1 MNSLE
6 FIIPAKLKNHEEDR
20 AKKVEYKEF
29 GEWMGGPHDDSSLN
43 VMNQAQKIIGRQRSK
58 RMQSF
63 RHFAGLLWTLHFNV
77 VLKRQ
82 SVPVLEERREHANFT
97 SGLSRLSADCILQIS
112 LEMQF
117 TVWSDFKESFPR
129 KRSKAPV
136 PPLERVKGQQRIATD
151 IELNS
156 GTNFWHHHSQQWI

>member
-63 RHFAGLLWTLHFNV
+63 RHFAGLL
-77 VLKRQ
+77 
-82 SVPVLEERREHANFT
+82 
-97 SGLSRLSADCILQIS
+97 
-112 LEMQF
+112 
-117 TVWSDFKESFPR
+117 
-129 KRSKAPV
+129 
-136 PPLERVKGQQRIATD
+136 
-151 IELNS
+151 
-156 GTNFWHHHSQQWI
+156 